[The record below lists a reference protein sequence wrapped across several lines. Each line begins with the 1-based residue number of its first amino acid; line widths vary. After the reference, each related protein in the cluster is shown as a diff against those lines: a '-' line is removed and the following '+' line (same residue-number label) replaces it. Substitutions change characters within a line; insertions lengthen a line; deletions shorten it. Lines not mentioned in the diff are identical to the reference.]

1 MTTDSSGPNWHVIIT
16 GPDRTM
22 DDKAEE
28 LEPLALSIF
37 EDGTDWRLEMWFADE
52 PALAH
57 IAQAIGVDP
66 ASVTIQH
73 VEQKDWVT
81 LSQQARP
88 AVHAGRFW
96 LYGTHEEAK
105 PPQATLPIL
114 MEAGLAFGTGHHGT
128 TSGCLMALSNHAA
141 RKGRPFN
148 ALDLGTGTGVLA
160 IAMAKLWPGAP
171 IMATD
176 IDPVAIE
183 VTRANAALNSCTG
196 RMALQTAPGLNH
208 PAITQRAPY
217 DLIVANILAGPLI
230 KMAGDIAGAMAYDG
244 TLILSGLLRT
254 QARAVQLAYR
264 AEGLVLKDKI
274 DKDEWSTLVLEPA

>member
-1 MTTDSSGPNWHVIIT
+1 MSRDESGPNWHVIAT

-22 DDKAEE
+22 DDKAED
-28 LEPLALSIF
+28 LEPLAISIF
-37 EDGTDWRLEMWFADE
+37 EDGTAWRLEMWFIDE
-52 PALAH
+52 PRLD
-57 IAQAIGVDP
+57 AILHAIQVEP
-66 ASVTIQH
+66 AAVTIQH
-73 VEQKDWVT
+73 VEDKDWVT

-96 LYGTHEEAK
+96 LYGAHEETP
-105 PPQATLPIL
+105 PPQATIPIL

-141 RKGRPFN
+141 RKGRPAN

-160 IAMAKLWPGAP
+160 IAMAKLWPGTP
-171 IMATD
+171 VMATD
-176 IDPVAIE
+176 IDPVAID
-183 VTRANAALNSCTG
+183 VTRANAALNACAG
-196 RMALQTAPGLNH
+196 RLALQTAPGLSH
-208 PAITQRAPY
+208 PAMTARAPY
-217 DLIVANILAGPLI
+217 DLIVANILARPLI
-230 KMAGDIAGAMAYDG
+230 KMAGDIAGALTYDG

-264 AEGLVLKDKI
+264 AQGLVLTDKI

>member
-1 MTTDSSGPNWHVIIT
+1 MSTPEWHVLIT

-22 DDKAEE
+22 DDRAET

-37 EDGTDWRLEMWFADE
+37 EDGPRWRLEMWFDDE
-52 PALAH
+52 PAPDAVAH
-57 IAQAIGVDP
+57 AIGV
-66 ASVTIQH
+66 AIEAVTINP
-73 VEQKDWVT
+73 VAQKDWVT

-96 LYGTHEEAK
+96 LYGTHEATAA
-105 PPQATLPIL
+105 PQATIPIL
-114 MEAGLAFGTGHHGT
+114 MDAGLAFGTGHHGT
-128 TSGCLMALSNHAA
+128 TSGCLIALSHHAA
-141 RKGRPFN
+141 RKNRPFN

-160 IAMAKLWPGAP
+160 IAMAKLWPDAP

-176 IDPVAIE
+176 IDPVAID
-183 VTRANAALNSCTG
+183 VTRANAALNACTG
-196 RMALQTAPGLNH
+196 RLALQTAPGLNH
-208 PAITQRAPY
+208 PTITGRAPY

-230 KMAGDIAGAMAYDG
+230 KMARDIASAMTYDG

-264 AEGLVLKDKI
+264 AQGLVLKDKI